1 MAEGV
6 SSAPEVANHRVL
18 YTKVTLGSLVAIGI
32 ASIPVTVVQGI
43 EGAQGIYFGISALVV
58 SLVVAGVVWRF
69 GRWLHFL
76 AVLVGVGAW
85 TLFSQLISY
94 DAASFK
100 TFFFFFAPAVIIL
113 AAGLIAFICGPVAFF
128 QSRRPSPSASP
139 TSLEGSIFGIVTVVV
154 VVLVIASGIVSIV
167 GRSSVGAAER
177 VGAIVLLMEDTE
189 FKPDRLI
196 VPASQSVTLVVDN
209 ADLVVHTLT
218 FGDLELRHALAG
230 RSSKLVE
237 LPELQPGEY
246 EYKCEVPGHEDMK
259 GTLMVE
265 E

>member
-6 SSAPEVANHRVL
+6 SSAPELANHRAL

-32 ASIPVTVVQGI
+32 GGIPLSVVQGI
-43 EGAQGIYFGISALVV
+43 EGAQGFYFGIIALVV
-58 SLVVAGVVWRF
+58 SLVVAGLVWRF

-76 AVLVGVGAW
+76 AVLVGIGAW
-85 TLFSQLISY
+85 LLFSVFISY

-100 TFFFFFAPAVIIL
+100 TFFFFAPAVITL
-113 AAGLIAFICGPVAFF
+113 VAGLIAFICGPVAFF
-128 QSRRPSPSASP
+128 QSRRPSPRASP
-139 TSLEGSIFGIVTVVV
+139 TGLEGSIFGIVTVVV
-154 VVLVIASGIVSIV
+154 LGLVIASGIVSIV
-167 GRSSVGAAER
+167 GRSSVSAAER

-196 VPASQSVTLVVDN
+196 VPASQKVTLVVDN
-209 ADLVVHTLT
+209 ADIVVHTLT
-218 FGDLELRHALAG
+218 IGDLDLSHALAG

-237 LPELQPGEY
+237 LPELQPGQY
-246 EYKCEVPGHEDMK
+246 EYTCKVPGHEDMK
-259 GTLMVE
+259 GTLVVE